1 MLLIMKL
8 SLIFCLSSIVSC
20 QSDENAKGGGR
31 GKYWNYLFNNII
43 LIKLFFK
50 GKSEITTLDGVFY
63 RFNGNGEYTFMEID
77 EIQFNSQVR
86 MTPYVNKNGLKRK
99 LSVITALAVKNDN
112 KDSVQIEL
120 NHKNQKLDVF
130 VNGKDLSYYDDVKTV
145 NIRVFSDNI
154 IL

>member
-63 RFNGNGEYTFMEID
+63 RFNGNGEYTFMEI
-77 EIQFNSQVR
+77 EILAWIFEVLIWNLHPNWIIIPQKKTLIFIADKSKSFFFGVC
-86 MTPYVNKNGLKRK
+86 
-99 LSVITALAVKNDN
+99 LS
-112 KDSVQIEL
+112 
-120 NHKNQKLDVF
+120 
-130 VNGKDLSYYDDVKTV
+130 
-145 NIRVFSDNI
+145 R
-154 IL
+154 